1 MSEMGTFRTTIQIES
16 HTRRGELRE
25 LANVLVDTGSE
36 ATWVPRH
43 LLESLGV
50 QPEKT
55 MRFRVADGRAIER
68 QAGFAIIHA
77 GGTHTGDDIVFA
89 EPGDMVLLGART
101 MEGLNL
107 RVDPVR
113 HSLMDAGP
121 VDAAAA

>member
-1 MSEMGTFRTTIQIES
+1 MSHMGTFRTTISLES

-25 LANVLVDTGSE
+25 LPNVLVDTGSE
-36 ATWVPRH
+36 ATWVPRDV
-43 LLESLGV
+43 LEDLGV
-50 QPEKT
+50 RPEKVV
-55 MRFRVADGRAIER
+55 RFRVADGRAIER
-68 QAGFAIIHA
+68 EAGFAIVHA
-77 GGTHTGDDIVFA
+77 GGNQTGDDVVFA

-113 HSLMDAGP
+113 HQLVDAGP

>member
-1 MSEMGTFRTTIQIES
+1 MSDMGTFRTTIKLES

-25 LANVLVDTGSE
+25 LSDVLVDTGSE
-36 ATWVPRH
+36 ATWVPRDV
-43 LLESLGV
+43 LEALGV
-50 QPEKT
+50 RPEKVV
-55 MRFRVADGRAIER
+55 RFRLADGRAIER

-77 GGTHTGDDIVFA
+77 GGNRTGDDVVFA

-113 HSLMDAGP
+113 HTLVDAGP